1 MHRYKKISIPLG
13 RRSRSNTL
21 DQKSEIFVDTL
32 AFKDYEA
39 NESVEPISSI
49 GKGAGFSIY
58 ENGDLRIFDI
68 GIFMKEKYKLPNR
81 LSNRLRIPFI

>member
-1 MHRYKKISIPLG
+1 MYPYKTSIPLG
-13 RRSRSNTL
+13 RRSRSNAL
-21 DQKSEIFVDTL
+21 NQKSEIFVSTL

-39 NESVEPISSI
+39 NENVEPISSV

-68 GIFMKEKYKLPNR
+68 CIFMKYKYKLPNGLR
-81 LSNRLRIPFI
+81 SRLRRPFI